1 MFCVHCGK
9 QIDEGS
15 KFCYHCGAVLDQ
27 PNKPEM
33 PEAPE
38 LPVQQP
44 ATQPTYQPVPQ
55 PVQQPVY
62 QPVPQP
68 VQQPVYQPAPQPT
81 YQPAPQFIP
90 QSAVRPAVVPAPSVI
105 PAPNPANMAGQ
116 AAIVSSNAGVVASN
130 SAVVASNAGVV
141 ASNAALAGSN
151 AGVMAGSAA
160 VATSNAAVVA
170 SNTAVVAATG
180 MSTVVK
186 VLVALLCTAVIVA
199 CCAFFIPL
207 NEYGDTLSDFI
218 LGYAYWDP
226 DMNDV
231 YHAVE
236 DFEAAYNERD
246 LRGML
251 DFFPPSV
258 SSYFDISFGIADMIG
273 GYFGFDGLFSDDMLS
288 SALGITLG
296 SAYIDIEVLDIS
308 FNSVK
313 TEAYVTVNFTADGS
327 TSQDTMTLMRIS
339 DSWYLSEE
347 YFDMGELYP
356 SFG

>member
-9 QIDEGS
+9 QIENGS
-15 KFCYHCGAVLDQ
+15 RFCYHCGAVLEQ
-27 PNKPEM
+27 P
-33 PEAPE
+33 
-38 LPVQQP
+38 QQP
-44 ATQPTYQPVPQ
+44 QQPQQTPAQQSAPQSAPLPAYQPAQ
-55 PVQQPVY
+55 
-62 QPVPQP
+62 
-68 VQQPVYQPAPQPT
+68 QQPVYQPAPQQPV
-81 YQPAPQFIP
+81 YQPVQQPV
-90 QSAVRPAVVPAPSVI
+90 VRPAPSVI
-105 PAPNPANMAGQ
+105 PAPSPANMVNN
-116 AAIVSSNAGVVASN
+116 AAIVSGNAGVVASN

-160 VATSNAAVVA
+160 VAASNAAVVA

-180 MSTVVK
+180 MSTVAK

-231 YHAVE
+231 FHAVE

-246 LRGML
+246 LSAML

-258 SSYFDISFGIADMIG
+258 SAYFDISFGIADMIG

-296 SAYIDIEVLDIS
+296 NAYIDIEILDIS
-308 FNSVK
+308 FNASK
-313 TEAYVTVNFTADGS
+313 TEAYVIVNFTTDGS

-339 DSWYLSEE
+339 DRWYLSEE
-347 YFDMGELYP
+347 YFGTEDLYP